1 MHLFSQIQNQ
11 LLIFDMDG
19 QEFFCQFGLCSFMPS
34 FVMYLKLN
42 ILYCFTVLLHL
53 MFSFLHIRYFLVLYA
68 YVSIESIDCILLSS
82 IKFKV
87 ILLISLVKI
96 LYLLLLNLCCVSN
109 ISLFFTNSLS
119 SLRQSIRISSFF
131 NSLFYIQFE
140 MFLNIFYNL

>member
-68 YVSIESIDCILLSS
+68 CFHRINWLHSS

-87 ILLISLVKI
+87 ILLISLVKT
-96 LYLLLLNLCCVSN
+96 LYLSLLNLYCVSN

-140 MFLNIFYNL
+140 MFLNIFHNL